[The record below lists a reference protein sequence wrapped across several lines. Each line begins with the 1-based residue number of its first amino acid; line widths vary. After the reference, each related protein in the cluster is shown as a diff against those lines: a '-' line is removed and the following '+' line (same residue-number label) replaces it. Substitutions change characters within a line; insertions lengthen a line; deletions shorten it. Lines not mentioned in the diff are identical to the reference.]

1 MSSVCD
7 PNPSFRSDGF
17 VFLEKIFFQTL
28 GNIFCDDSLDAVGGG
43 DHDGRVAGE
52 ERGAAAVP
60 ALVVAQH
67 GHVPRQLPRPRLAP
81 CTRAAAAGH
90 VPRVSSPPTTWKLAA
105 LAAVT
110 PFLPQL
116 VAFRKLEQEVEIRRG
131 YCDVERSI
139 IESIQCTLD
148 WFSLCAHWCVKIH
161 IIRLYLSLPES

>member
-1 MSSVCD
+1 M
-7 PNPSFRSDGF
+7 
-17 VFLEKIFFQTL
+17 
-28 GNIFCDDSLDAVGGG
+28 GGG

-67 GHVPRQLPRPRLAP
+67 GHVPRQLARPRLAP

-90 VPRVSSPPTTWKLAA
+90 VSGVSSPPTTWKLAA

-131 YCDVERSI
+131 YSGE
-139 IESIQCTLD
+139 
-148 WFSLCAHWCVKIH
+148 K
-161 IIRLYLSLPES
+161 YN

>member
-1 MSSVCD
+1 M
-7 PNPSFRSDGF
+7 
-17 VFLEKIFFQTL
+17 
-28 GNIFCDDSLDAVGGG
+28 GGG

-116 VAFRKLEQEVEIRRG
+116 VAFRKLEQEVEIRGG
-131 YCDVERSI
+131 YSGE
-139 IESIQCTLD
+139 
-148 WFSLCAHWCVKIH
+148 K
-161 IIRLYLSLPES
+161 YN